1 MHDAQREWRSVAGHA
16 YGFATVWA
24 LADGR
29 TLPAQSAVP
38 ADSARAAGRWEIAA
52 GVRAGAPSGYVQ
64 VRENT
69 VEGTRLPFGS
79 GLNVHAIWAADLE
92 VDYVPDPRTRLSLT
106 ITSFGLSGTTTLAQD
121 TYFNGT
127 TLAGGSALNTDTN
140 FPAYIAFTLAGE
152 RRIAQ
157 LGSGE
162 LSGTAGALLRGAH
175 LRPARHARPGERHA
189 RDARGFRDAGVTGA
203 GARRRLPC
211 AARLPYAIRVQAH
224 GRLAPVGDSLR
235 KEGGTV
241 TVTQTAAQLEAGV
254 RYDLTAVLGLT
265 GAVRLSSF
273 AQDEQSTED
282 GNVISMRAAT
292 LGIGM
297 AQRF

>member
-1 MHDAQREWRSVAGHA
+1 MTRSGNGARSTA
-16 YGFATVWA
+16 ALMALATVWVCA
-24 LADGR
+24 AGR
-29 TLPAQSAVP
+29 SLPAQSPVP
-38 ADSARAAGRWEIAA
+38 ADSARAAQHWQIAA
-52 GVRAGAPSGYVQ
+52 EFRAGAPTGYVQ

-69 VEGTRLPFGS
+69 VQGTRLPFGS

-92 VDYVPDPRTRLSLT
+92 LDYAPDPRTRLSLT
-106 ITSFGLSGTTTLAQD
+106 ITNFGLSGTTTLAQD

-127 TLAGGSALNTDTN
+127 TLQGGTALNTDTN
-140 FPAYIAFTLAGE
+140 FPDYIAFTITGE

-162 LSGTAGALLRGAH
+162 LSGTAGLSFVALTFVLHGTLAPSSATRETQEDFVTQE
-175 LRPARHARPGERHA
+175 LPVPEL
-189 RDARGFRDAGVTGA
+189 GVAYRAPLGS
-203 GARRRLPC
+203 R
-211 AARLPYAIRVQAH
+211 ARLELKLTGGWLPWVN
-224 GRLAPVGDSLR
+224 SLR

-254 RYDLTAVLGLT
+254 RYDLTAALGLT

-273 AQDEQSTED
+273 NQDEQSTED
-282 GNVISMRAAT
+282 GNVISMRTAT
-292 LGIGM
+292 LGIGL